1 MNARLVSAVYGDFK
15 QKNEVYL
22 NSFAILVLEIYN
34 RGSFF
39 FTCDIAVFNNICIFC
54 QKLNKESQRLIRDL
68 QKSTAD
74 VLSSEIADVSTTG
87 DRENKYT
94 FN

>member
-39 FTCDIAVFNNICIFC
+39 TCAIAVF
-54 QKLNKESQRLIRDL
+54 K
-68 QKSTAD
+68 
-74 VLSSEIADVSTTG
+74 
-87 DRENKYT
+87 
-94 FN
+94 